1 VEDGIPTFM
10 TPVVVPQ
17 SIELWKAVAP
27 FATLESSLF
36 AHEPGALRE
45 RAEAFIASNLP
56 EANLSG
62 RVA

>member
-1 VEDGIPTFM
+1 M